1 MNKTQGSTMQGSTLL
16 KYKNY
21 RYFKATSLL
30 MAIAITAYALIK
42 PTGGESYG
50 GTWLG
55 YLLGIVST
63 LIMFFLMWYGIT
75 KRRITGT
82 PDRRKRSAGEQQKRG
97 TAQDEERKYVERRKP
112 HTKARGLHGATL
124 QEWLSAHV
132 YLGAS
137 LIVLVSLHTG
147 FHFGWNVHT
156 LAYVLMLLVISSG
169 LYGLNVYLNYPR
181 LITLNMAEDT
191 LEDLL
196 LKIAELDELAGNRA
210 LDLPDEVNALVLKAR
225 QETRIGGT
233 LLQQLSGDQ
242 RDCPTRFAVQQMQ
255 RLGEKYNQDD
265 QSKIMRDLYSAL
277 LRKEK
282 LVLRARTE
290 IMLKARLECWL
301 YLHAPLGIALLA
313 ALTAHIVSIFFYW

>member
-1 MNKTQGSTMQGSTLL
+1 MNMMQGATLL

-21 RYFKATSLL
+21 RYLKATSLL
-30 MAIAITAYALIK
+30 MLLAITAYALIR
-42 PTGGESYG
+42 PAGGESYG

-55 YLLGIVST
+55 YLLGIIST

-75 KRRITGT
+75 KRRITGS
-82 PDRRKRSAGEQQKRG
+82 P
-97 TAQDEERKYVERRKP
+97 ERRKLR
-112 HTKARGLHGATL
+112 TRVARSTEMADQARLERRKTRKKTRVLSGAML

-147 FHFGWNVHT
+147 FHFGLNVHT

-169 LYGLNVYLNYPR
+169 FYGLNVYLNYPR
-181 LITLNMAEDT
+181 LITLNMTEDT
-191 LEDLL
+191 LDNLL
-196 LKIAELDELAGNRA
+196 LKIAELDELAGTRA
-210 LDLPDEVNALVLKAR
+210 LGLPDEVNTLIMKAR
-225 QETRIGGT
+225 RETRIGGT
-233 LLQQLSGDQ
+233 LFQQLSGDQ
-242 RDCPTRFAVQQMQ
+242 KDCPTRIAVQQMLH
-255 RLGEKYNQDD
+255 LGAKYNQDD
-265 QSKIMRDLYSAL
+265 QPKIMRDLYSAL

-313 ALTAHIVSIFFYW
+313 ALAAHIVSIFFYW